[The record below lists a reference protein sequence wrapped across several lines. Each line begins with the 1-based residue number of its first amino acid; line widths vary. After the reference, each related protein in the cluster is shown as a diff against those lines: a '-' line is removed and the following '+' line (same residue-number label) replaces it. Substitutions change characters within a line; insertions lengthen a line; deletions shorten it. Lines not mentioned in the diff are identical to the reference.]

1 MKDIRLKEEKKNKN
15 KNKKAEEEAQVT
27 ASAHR
32 QNATWFTT
40 ALRL

>member
-1 MKDIRLKEEKKNKN
+1 MKDIRLKEEKKTKN
-15 KNKKAEEEAQVT
+15 KNKKAEAQVT

-32 QNATWFTT
+32 QNAMWFTT